1 MATLKRRLSLPFV
14 ACLAA
19 ACATVQQSRGDVRLR
34 VATYNIQAGAG
45 NLAGTIDAIRVLNAD
60 IVGLEEVDSHWS
72 SRSGFADQPAQ
83 LSAALGM
90 GVRFAPIYSL
100 PAASDGQPRREF
112 GVALLSRYPIVEFR
126 NDTITRLSTQDSVAG
141 PRPMPGL
148 VDAVIDVR
156 GQRVRVFVTHLDYR
170 ADPSVRARQS
180 AEMRALIDRSSEPTI
195 VLGDL
200 NATPGAAE
208 LRPLL
213 ERVRDS
219 WPADSGA
226 GLTYPA
232 NQPAKRID
240 YVLLS
245 PQLRVIS
252 ESVPGTLASD
262 HRPVVA
268 ELALIRRP

>member
-1 MATLKRRLSLPFV
+1 
-14 ACLAA
+14 
-19 ACATVQQSRGDVRLR
+19 
-34 VATYNIQAGAG
+34 
-45 NLAGTIDAIRVLNAD
+45 
-60 IVGLEEVDSHWS
+60 
-72 SRSGFADQPAQ
+72 
-83 LSAALGM
+83 
-90 GVRFAPIYSL
+90 
-100 PAASDGQPRREF
+100 
-112 GVALLSRYPIVEFR
+112 
-126 NDTITRLSTQDSVAG
+126 
-141 PRPMPGL
+141 
-148 VDAVIDVR
+148 
-156 GQRVRVFVTHLDYR
+156 
-170 ADPSVRARQS
+170 
-180 AEMRALIDRSSEPTI
+180 MRALIDRSSEPTI

>member
-126 NDTITRLSTQDSVAG
+126 NDTITRLSTQDSVAV